1 MQIRKLSPREVRS
14 VLVVT
19 LSTVILSTAMLIQP
33 LGLATVWSDQ
43 PDDTA
48 KPDDTAAVT
57 DNSAYQFDP
66 IDYFEMEP
74 EFYSRSQ
81 QGYTGDPVQTIV
93 PTTIEDFTGDF
104 DPNDD
109 YLPIPDNYNPVDED
123 EPEILEPINKP
134 KGLVY
139 TEAEYVLYI
148 KANTL
153 KLRAGPS
160 TDTTVVATLKFG
172 DQVICEGENDEWM
185 KVRYDGQLGFLK
197 TEYTSKTMVFRSVSE
212 TVYVSSSTLR
222 LRAGPSVDE
231 EILLTL
237 SKNNKLTRTGIGDGW
252 SRVKTSSGKTGYVAS
267 EYLTKTAPVVR
278 TSSSSSSSSGSSS
291 SSSSG
296 SGVLYSGNAGRIVE
310 LAYKALGVRYVWG
323 AESLSGMDCT
333 GLTYWAYRQIGIS
346 VPRSTSGYY
355 NAGVGV
361 SYANIRPGD
370 VIGLDGHPRDGKTT
384 LNHVGIYVGNG
395 KMIHASSR
403 LGKVVLQDIKEY
415 LSWGCKIIT
424 IRRFISG

>member
-1 MQIRKLSPREVRS
+1 MQSRKLNSREVRS
-14 VLVVT
+14 ILVVT
-19 LSTVILSTAMLIQP
+19 LSTVVLSTAMLIQP
-33 LGLATVWSDQ
+33 LGLATGWSDP
-43 PDDTA
+43 PDVTE
-48 KPDDTAAVT
+48 KPEDTAAVT
-57 DNSAYQFDP
+57 DTSTFPFDP
-66 IDYFEMEP
+66 IDYFEFDP
-74 EFYSRSQ
+74 EFFSRSQ
-81 QGYTGDPVQTIV
+81 QGYAGDPVQTAI
-93 PTTIEDFTGDF
+93 PTTSDDFTGDY

-109 YLPIPDNYNPVDED
+109 DQPIPDDYNPVDDD
-123 EPEILEPINKP
+123 EPEILEPIIKP

-139 TEAEYVLYI
+139 TEAEYILYI

-153 KLRAGPS
+153 NLRAGPS

-222 LRAGPSVDE
+222 LRAGPSVNE

-252 SRVKTSSGKTGYVAS
+252 SRVKTASGKTGYVAS

-278 TSSSSSSSSGSSS
+278 TSTSSG
-291 SSSSG
+291 SSSG
-296 SGVLYSGNAGRIVE
+296 SGVLYSGDAGRIVE

-323 AESLSGMDCT
+323 SESMSGMDCT

-355 NAGVGV
+355 SAGVGV

-370 VIGLDGHPRDGKTT
+370 VIGWDAHPRDGRTT
-384 LNHVGIYVGNG
+384 MTHVGIYVGNG

-403 LGKVVLQDIKEY
+403 LGKVVLQSVSEY
-415 LSWGCKIIT
+415 QSWGCKILT